1 MIIQRTDPRFWDVR
15 VVERRI
21 RRGELTRAELE
32 AHLDTLPDV
41 AELSTISKPLEE
53 PDDRARERRAARNA
67 KPSFVAARMPLMRA
81 DDIID
86 DDDDDDDDDEDD
98 DEMLADDDGD
108 GDDVED
114 EDDE

>member
-1 MIIQRTDPRFWDVR
+1 MHHGLLTSQTRRPYIKDHDHSAHRSPFLDVR

-67 KPSFVAARMPLMRA
+67 KPSFVATRMPLMRS
-81 DDIID
+81 
-86 DDDDDDDDDEDD
+86 
-98 DEMLADDDGD
+98 GRHHRR
-108 GDDVED
+108 
-114 EDDE
+114 